1 MWGIIF
7 VGGCD
12 SIAIPGILPDKERL
26 VAIMGDTPTEKSKLA
41 KKEDVMQKQRVSFF
55 LAIGVMT
62 VVSFAA
68 IDRARAQQNPAVQA
82 AVPESTAIA
91 PDRIP
96 QPIRDAVNA
105 TDRPATDKNLDAGR
119 QPEQMLAFFGIQPGM
134 KVADLW
140 AGTGYT
146 TELLSRTVGA
156 SGMVYSQNPPFPP
169 EFQQI
174 AQAWTDRLK
183 SPALKN
189 VVAVNKSF
197 DANDVLPAPSGSL
210 DAVLMNM
217 NYHDLVLRNIDRAKV
232 NAAVA
237 QALKSGGAYAIID
250 HSAKDGSG
258 VKDLE
263 LHRID
268 EQFLISEVQKA
279 GFTLVARSSALRH
292 AGDDRTWS
300 ASPRVA
306 GERRGTTDRFML
318 LFKKP

>member
-1 MWGIIF
+1 ME
-7 VGGCD
+7 
-12 SIAIPGILPDKERL
+12 L
-26 VAIMGDTPTEKSKLA
+26 T
-41 KKEDVMQKQRVSFF
+41 KKEAVMQKQRVSFF
-55 LAIGVMT
+55 LVISVMT
-62 VVSFAA
+62 MVSFAKVA
-68 IDRARAQQNPAVQA
+68 WTQMQQNPTAQA
-82 AVPESTAIA
+82 AIPESAAI
-91 PDRIP
+91 PQDRIP
-96 QPIRDAVNA
+96 QHIRDAVNA

-119 QPEQMLAFFGIQPGM
+119 QPEQMLTFFGIQPGM

-146 TELLSRTVGA
+146 TELLSRIVGT
-156 SGMVYSQNPPFPP
+156 SGMVYSQNPPLPP
-169 EFQQI
+169 EFQPI
-174 AQAWTDRLK
+174 VQAWTDRLK
-183 SPALKN
+183 NPVLKN
-189 VVAVNKSF
+189 VSAVNKSF
-197 DANDVLPAPSGSL
+197 VADDVLLAPPGSL
-210 DAVLMNM
+210 DVVVMNM

-237 QALKSGGAYAIID
+237 QALKAGGAYAIID

>member
-1 MWGIIF
+1 
-7 VGGCD
+7 
-12 SIAIPGILPDKERL
+12 
-26 VAIMGDTPTEKSKLA
+26 
-41 KKEDVMQKQRVSFF
+41 MQKLRVNFF
-55 LAIGVMT
+55 LAIGAMT
-62 VVSFAA
+62 LVSFVGSDWAH
-68 IDRARAQQNPAVQA
+68 AQQHPTGQA
-82 AVPESTAIA
+82 AVPESATIP

-96 QPIRDAVNA
+96 PHIRDAVNA
-105 TDRPATDKNLDAGR
+105 TDRPAADKNLDAGR

-146 TELLSRTVGA
+146 TELLSRTVGT
-156 SGMVYSQNPPFPP
+156 SGIVYSQNPPFPP

-174 AQAWTDRLK
+174 SQAWTERLK
-183 SPALKN
+183 NPALKN
-189 VVAVNKSF
+189 VTAVSKPF
-197 DANDVLPAPSGSL
+197 DATDFLPAPPGSL
-210 DAVLMNM
+210 DVVLINM

-232 NAAVA
+232 NAAVS

-258 VKDLE
+258 VNDIQ

-268 EQFLISEVQKA
+268 EQFLINEVQKA
-279 GFTLVARSSALRH
+279 GFKLVARSSALRH
-292 AGDDRTWS
+292 PDDDRTWV

-318 LFKKP
+318 LFRKP

>member
-1 MWGIIF
+1 
-7 VGGCD
+7 
-12 SIAIPGILPDKERL
+12 
-26 VAIMGDTPTEKSKLA
+26 
-41 KKEDVMQKQRVSFF
+41 MQKRRVSFF
-55 LAIGVMT
+55 LAIGVMSLGLFVGVDWT
-62 VVSFAA
+62 Q
-68 IDRARAQQNPAVQA
+68 AQQHPTVQA
-82 AVPESTAIA
+82 AVQESATIP

-96 QPIRDAVNA
+96 PHVREAVNA
-105 TDRPATDKNLDAGR
+105 TDRPAADKNLDAGR
-119 QPEQMLAFFGIQPGM
+119 QPEQMLTFFGIQPGM

-146 TELLSRTVGA
+146 TELLSRTVGT

-169 EFQQI
+169 EFQSI

-183 SPALKN
+183 NPALKN
-189 VVAVNKSF
+189 VSAVNKSF
-197 DANDVLPAPSGSL
+197 DADDVLPAPPGSL
-210 DAVLMNM
+210 DVVVMNM
-217 NYHDLVLRNIDRAKV
+217 NYHDLVLRNLDRTKV
-232 NAAVA
+232 NAAVS
-237 QALKSGGAYAIID
+237 QALKSDGVYALVD

-258 VKDLE
+258 VKDIE

-268 EQFLISEVQKA
+268 EQFLINEVQKA